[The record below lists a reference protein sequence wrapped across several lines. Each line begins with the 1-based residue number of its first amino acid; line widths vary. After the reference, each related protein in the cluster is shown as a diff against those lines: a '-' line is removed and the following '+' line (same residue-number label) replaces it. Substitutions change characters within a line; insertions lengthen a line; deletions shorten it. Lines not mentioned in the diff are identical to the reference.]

1 MSWRK
6 RQRTPILDV
15 TSSKCPINV
24 RVNTVQQRKG
34 KAEDKDPEVLLPEKL
49 LLKSSITKR
58 RERIR
63 LAKKIDLRATAT
75 RREIVVVTQNVPIG
89 IIRTVNTS
97 RRRTPDCER
106 IVFTPTPKRKIVP
119 HIFNEEVKENRLQ
132 KNVYESYFEYCESA
146 AWETRRGELSD
157 LRLRRMLIGKPK
169 ATLSE

>member
-97 RRRTPDCER
+97 RRRTPDWGKDCLYAHSQAEDR
-106 IVFTPTPKRKIVP
+106 ST
-119 HIFNEEVKENRLQ
+119 
-132 KNVYESYFEYCESA
+132 YFK
-146 AWETRRGELSD
+146 RRGEGKSSSKE
-157 LRLRRMLIGKPK
+157 RLRKLF
-169 ATLSE
+169 